1 MCGLACVCYSTR
13 KVKEDNSDYLTFPD
27 DPLLAQFPHEWVMV
41 PHRRPHVPVFNRSK
55 LPRASTDDEEKGRLC
70 SLYFRPWSLCQSL
83 SAPPHVPHLL
93 QLPLFPEP
101 EVRRRARQK
110 RKARA
115 EESMPSWA
123 SSWARYIRG
132 NVVSQHAAQLIRRF
146 LSLTLSRSGGDG
158 GESDDSASEAGEDD
172 GHAAAP
178 VSVALEEARKIMTID
193 AEKAS
198 KRSRAKRD
206 IRARWSRNS

>member
-1 MCGLACVCYSTR
+1 
-13 KVKEDNSDYLTFPD
+13 
-27 DPLLAQFPHEWVMV
+27 
-41 PHRRPHVPVFNRSK
+41 
-55 LPRASTDDEEKGRLC
+55 
-70 SLYFRPWSLCQSL
+70 
-83 SAPPHVPHLL
+83 
-93 QLPLFPEP
+93 
-101 EVRRRARQK
+101 
-110 RKARA
+110 
-115 EESMPSWA
+115 MPSWA

-178 VSVALEEARKIMTID
+178 VSVTLEEARKIMTID

-198 KRSRAKRD
+198 KRSRTKRD
-206 IRARWSRNS
+206 IRARWSRDSQGSSLESGWDTTGDRKTDLIDEYKKAARSSKVDQDDKAPRSK